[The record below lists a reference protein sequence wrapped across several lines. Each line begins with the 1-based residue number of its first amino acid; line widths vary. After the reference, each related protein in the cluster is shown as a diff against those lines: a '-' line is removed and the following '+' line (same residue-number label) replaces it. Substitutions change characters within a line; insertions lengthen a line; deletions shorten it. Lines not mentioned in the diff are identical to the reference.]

1 MLRTLLLILAVT
13 TLSACASS
21 YTPEPTY
28 YERNSP
34 GRAGYEDIPVDPT
47 TYRVVYHGPAF
58 LELVDRYAFYR
69 AAELTLEKG
78 FDYFVVLQN
87 GLDDRGRQAWNIIR
101 MFKGTPSESDLAT
114 FDARE
119 VTKEMAPFIQHGEEG
134 ANK

>member
-1 MLRTLLLILAVT
+1 MLRTLLVISIAL

-21 YTPEPTY
+21 YTPEPTF
-28 YERNSP
+28 YERNTP
-34 GRAGYEDIPVDPT
+34 GHAGYEDIPVDSA

-78 FDYFVVLQN
+78 FDYFVVVQN
-87 GLDDRGRQAWNIIR
+87 GLDDRGRQAWNIIH
-101 MFKGTPSESDLAT
+101 MFKGAPPENDLAA

-119 VTKEMAPFIQHGEEG
+119 VTKDMAPFIQRESG
-134 ANK
+134 N